1 MWDRWTAEAGAG
13 AEAEAEAA
21 VRCGRCSR
29 RLLLFLS
36 SRFPSIDKSDSRDS
50 TRREKDY
57 KGVSKENVRRWAFD
71 TKLRDDRC
79 GSEGQTGEVRF

>member
-1 MWDRWTAEAGAG
+1 MWDQWAEAEAG

-21 VRCGRCSR
+21 VDGSR
-29 RLLLFLS
+29 RLLILLT
-36 SRFPSIDKSDSRDS
+36 RIPSIDKSDSRYS

-57 KGVSKENVRRWAFD
+57 NGVSKENVRRWAFD
-71 TKLRDDRC
+71 TRLRDDGC